1 MLLIAWLFQIQK
13 EISSSD
19 KLAEENEET
28 TQWYRRQRVLTHISQ
43 QANDSKQAGTQAR
56 LNTPAADSPYIHY
69 RQHIYQSLLSH
80 LIRELKDM
88 FTGKG
93 STNEMIV

>member
-1 MLLIAWLFQIQK
+1 MVK
-13 EISSSD
+13 T
-19 KLAEENEET
+19 AENVDT
-28 TQWYRRQRVLTHISQ
+28 SPGRLRTVSRQGH
-43 QANDSKQAGTQAR
+43 R

-69 RQHIYQSLLSH
+69 RQHIYQPLLSH